1 MLATEWRRLDDLTME
16 FTLRQGVKFH
26 DGSEMTSEDVAFTF
40 GPERMMSPQSRGYAP
55 SRPFLGTIDRVE
67 ATGPHTVR
75 VVTRQ
80 SDPLLER
87 RLAGWGGPDHR
98 QEGLPRCQG
107 LECLGPHP
115 GRHWP
120 VQGEPTE
127 EWRIDPA
134 DRS

>member
-87 RLAGWGGPDHR
+87 RLAGWGPR
-98 QEGLPRCQG
+98 SSARRPSSLPRTG
-107 LECLGPHP
+107 M
-115 GRHWP
+115 
-120 VQGEPTE
+120 
-127 EWRIDPA
+127 PA
-134 DRS
+134 AAPQSALARTR